1 MVQSGYQNNFHQPVD
16 YTLVNMLDM
25 GASEENKM
33 VIQMTKLF
41 DDARERNGKLDNL
54 DWLLLG

>member
-1 MVQSGYQNNFHQPVD
+1 
-16 YTLVNMLDM
+16 MLDM